1 MNLSYKHLS
10 ITWTNFLRFI
20 FTCSTVLSTSHALI
34 LSFIGFPKLSQWTS
48 FFSGQ
53 WGTCT
58 HVTITFTESSGL
70 ILGVLGII
78 NMDGSLFYQFN
89 CICETE
95 VEISCKILEGS
106 TSNNY
111 KLNFWRKHELKN
123 VICINTT
130 VLGNDLK
137 TKTKTPQ
144 CNFPSFTAKFPLS
157 PEREIS

>member
-1 MNLSYKHLS
+1 
-10 ITWTNFLRFI
+10 
-20 FTCSTVLSTSHALI
+20 
-34 LSFIGFPKLSQWTS
+34 
-48 FFSGQ
+48 
-53 WGTCT
+53 
-58 HVTITFTESSGL
+58 
-70 ILGVLGII
+70 
-78 NMDGSLFYQFN
+78 MDGSLFYQFN

-123 VICINTT
+123 VICINTA

-144 CNFPSFTAKFPLS
+144 CNFPNFTAKFPLS